1 MLQSLKISFK
11 ERRDNILEEIV
22 GECLAC
28 GETVYC
34 RDGFLD
40 GTNENNKLLCPS
52 CSEELLEN

>member
-1 MLQSLKISFK
+1 M
-11 ERRDNILEEIV
+11 EEIV